1 MKTEMQLDQAVEY
14 LIYIAD
20 GEKDEL
26 AQAIEAVV
34 RGLRTKDRHFN
45 MILAELSEGEPDDSL
60 EFEMDGPDLLFIATI
75 CEKAINLK

>member
-14 LIYIAD
+14 LIGIAD
-20 GEKDEL
+20 GENDEL

-45 MILAELSEGEPDDSL
+45 MILAELSEDEPEDSL
-60 EFEMDGPDLLFIATI
+60 EFEMDGPDLTFIATL
-75 CEKAINLK
+75 CDKAINLK